1 MPHSGNAERWVIA
14 TGNTGKL
21 AEIRRLLAPYA
32 VDAVAQSQL
41 GIAGP
46 PETGLSFLENAL
58 LKARHAAR
66 ASGLPALADDSGLCV
81 SALEGAPGL
90 HSARFAGPDADD
102 SLNMALLLERLR
114 DVPATARAA
123 HFVCV
128 IVALRSSSD
137 PDPLVS
143 TGRWYGSI
151 TTAPRGTN
159 GFGYD
164 PIFEIPELG
173 RTAAE
178 LEADEKSRLS
188 HRGQAL
194 RGLLTQWA
202 HGVSRA

>member
-1 MPHSGNAERWVIA
+1 MPRSGKPERWVIA

-21 AEIRRLLAPYA
+21 AEITRLLAPYA
-32 VDAVAQSQL
+32 VDAVAQSEL
-41 GIAGP
+41 GIVGP

-81 SALEGAPGL
+81 AALEGAPGL
-90 HSARFAGPDADD
+90 HSARFAGPDASD
-102 SLNMALLLERLR
+102 SLNMELLLERLR
-114 DVPATARAA
+114 GVPAQARTA

-128 IVALRSSSD
+128 IVALRSPSD
-137 PDPLVS
+137 PDPLVA

-151 TTAPRGTN
+151 AAQPRGAK

-164 PIFEIPELG
+164 PIFEIPGL
-173 RTAAE
+173 RKTAAQ
-178 LEADEKSRLS
+178 LEPDDKSRLS

-194 RGLLTQWA
+194 RQLFAQWA
-202 HGVSRA
+202 HEAPGA

>member
-14 TGNTGKL
+14 TGNAGKL
-21 AEIRRLLAPYA
+21 SEIRQLLAPYD
-32 VDAVAQSQL
+32 VEAVAQSQL

-66 ASGLPALADDSGLCV
+66 ESGLPALADDSGLCV
-81 SALEGAPGL
+81 PVLDGAPGL
-90 HSARFAGPDADD
+90 YSARFAGPDADD
-102 SLNMALLLERLR
+102 SLNVALLLERLR
-114 DVPATARAA
+114 AVPAASRAA

-128 IVALRSSSD
+128 IVALRSPSD

-151 TTAPRGTN
+151 ASQPRGKN

-164 PIFEIPELG
+164 PVFEIPGLR

-178 LEADEKSRLS
+178 LAPDEKSRLS

-194 RGLLTQWA
+194 RGLLTQWTYSA
-202 HGVSRA
+202 PGA

>member
-14 TGNTGKL
+14 TSNTGKL
-21 AEIRRLLAPYA
+21 SEIQRLLAPYA

-66 ASGLPALADDSGLCV
+66 ESGLPALADDSGLCV

-90 HSARFAGPDADD
+90 HSARFAGPDAND
-102 SLNMALLLERLR
+102 SLNIALLLERLR
-114 DVPATARAA
+114 GVPAAGRAA

-128 IVALRSSSD
+128 IVALRSPSD
-137 PDPLVS
+137 PDPLVA

-151 TTAPRGTN
+151 ARQPRGTN

-164 PIFEIPELG
+164 PIFQIPGLG

-178 LEADEKSRLS
+178 LEADEKSQLS

-194 RGLLTQWA
+194 RGLLGQWA
-202 HGVSRA
+202 HNAPGA